1 MNLLENLLQ
10 ILGIRFKYH
19 ISYPL
24 YWWSVTLNHVLWNT
38 FTDKHMTQ
46 NLSHVSYDS
55 LFISVANCANAG
67 ELPFSALQK
76 LVYWLAK
83 YLSACKLSFTYQ
95 KFQELTLFAQQIIT
109 RQAAEFHSTK
119 NKICTLL
126 LALLLHNTV
135 MIKNDFLK

>member
-1 MNLLENLLQ
+1 
-10 ILGIRFKYH
+10 
-19 ISYPL
+19 
-24 YWWSVTLNHVLWNT
+24 
-38 FTDKHMTQ
+38 MTQ

-95 KFQELTLFAQQIIT
+95 KFQELTLFAP
-109 RQAAEFHSTK
+109 ANYHSTGHGIPL
-119 NKICTLL
+119 NKEQNLYIIACITF
-126 LALLLHNTV
+126 AQYC
-135 MIKNDFLK
+135 ND